1 MKFKGSASALLRTRI
16 ASGVENTE
24 LRRRNDQAS
33 DVGANTWMSQV
44 CWLIY
49 LLSTVELSAR
59 NYREAAIHSRMIL
72 NFLYSDDPS
81 TRVVLRLDVLNAISF
96 WDVQRASITLSRPSF
111 DPDRWAAD
119 YLLISWESLV
129 ALQATPGTDTTSTT
143 ESCEDAT
150 TQAFPKWPFTTIQE
164 TRNIARILVLLPTGS
179 DLDAARLHF
188 SVWNSIH
195 EARLLNHLL
204 DTPNDANCLTSPTA
218 VYLACLYWLRRLLSS
233 ESTGPLKTAAQAVPG
248 TTLYDAGPAILRKL
262 NAIDDREREAFGT
275 SSQLPSDLRQS
286 LSRQVTSNS
295 RSKKGIA
302 KLRLWVIYV
311 AAMVERAT
319 PFLGR
324 PKKFAID
331 FLKQAHAMDYFSWSH
346 ARDRALKMFLYD
358 EELDPAGDAWY
369 ETVLFVPLR
378 EVRFS

>member
-1 MKFKGSASALLRTRI
+1 MLVPIRIDATVSFLLHFARTSCIPQVVRRNQRWSSNNGNTQHHRQPPSSPHEVSQDLCLGYLFLARYAAVAASLDDIDRRIEIACMKFKGSASALLRTRI

-164 TRNIARILVLLPTGS
+164 TRNIARILVLLPKAATFMR
-179 DLDAARLHF
+179 LD
-188 SVWNSIH
+188 
-195 EARLLNHLL
+195 
-204 DTPNDANCLTSPTA
+204 
-218 VYLACLYWLRRLLSS
+218 
-233 ESTGPLKTAAQAVPG
+233 ST
-248 TTLYDAGPAILRKL
+248 
-262 NAIDDREREAFGT
+262 
-275 SSQLPSDLRQS
+275 S
-286 LSRQVTSNS
+286 LSGTAST
-295 RSKKGIA
+295 
-302 KLRLWVIYV
+302 KL
-311 AAMVERAT
+311 
-319 PFLGR
+319 GC
-324 PKKFAID
+324 
-331 FLKQAHAMDYFSWSH
+331 
-346 ARDRALKMFLYD
+346 
-358 EELDPAGDAWY
+358 
-369 ETVLFVPLR
+369 
-378 EVRFS
+378 